1 MSLFRQ
7 SVSVLLLFTLS
18 VIPALPQSAPAA
30 DHVVSMGD
38 LHQSILAVAQARQ
51 TNLAKI
57 RGFLETESARKVIE
71 AMKFDSAQI
80 TLAISVLSDEELS
93 RLAVQSEK
101 IQKDVTAGELRKGQL
116 VKYIVLA
123 AATTILIWVIV
134 THRAT

>member
-7 SVSVLLLFTLS
+7 SLSLLLLFTLS
-18 VIPALPQSAPAA
+18 VLPALPQSAPTA
-30 DHVVSMGD
+30 DHVVSVGD

-57 RGFLETESARKVIE
+57 DGFLATEPARKALG
-71 AMKFDSAQI
+71 AMKLDSAQI
-80 TLAISVLSDEELS
+80 TRAISVLSDEELS
-93 RLAVQSEK
+93 RLAVQSEM

-116 VKYIVLA
+116 AKYIVLA